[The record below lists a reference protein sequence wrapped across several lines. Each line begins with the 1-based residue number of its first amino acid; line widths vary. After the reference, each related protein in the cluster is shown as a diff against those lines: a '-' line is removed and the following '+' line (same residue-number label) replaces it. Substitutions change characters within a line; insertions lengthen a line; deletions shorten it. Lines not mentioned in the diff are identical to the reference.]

1 MPRRPTPAQ
10 AAVPSVDRVLRSA
23 AVAALA
29 AVHGRAPTRDAVR
42 EALAEVRGE
51 IALGGGAAV
60 QGAAIEAVAE
70 RIASRLAAAAQST
83 LRPVFN
89 LTGTVLHTNLGRASL
104 PEAAIVAMVRAARAP
119 VSLEYDVRAGRR
131 GDRDSHLEALLCRL
145 SGAEAATAVNN
156 NAAAVMLILNT
167 LALRKEVPVS
177 RGELIEIGGA
187 FRMPDIMARAGAR
200 LVEVGTTN
208 RTHLEDFAAAL
219 GPRTALIMKVH
230 TSNYV
235 IEGFTASVPEKALG
249 ALAHDHGIPF
259 AVDLG
264 SGSLIDLRGFG
275 LAHEPTAAEVLD
287 AGADLVCFSA
297 DKLLGGPQAG
307 VIAGRR
313 ALIARIKRNP
323 MRRAVRLDKIA
334 IAGLE
339 ATLRLYLDPER
350 LVREL
355 PTLRHMAR
363 PAEEIEALAGRLARA
378 IAAALG
384 DTARVECEAAESQVG
399 SGALPSSRLPSTAV
413 VIRAHLRRRGAG
425 AALARI
431 ERAFRAL
438 PIAVIGRVHD
448 AALWLDV
455 RCLDDE
461 GAFAAQLDKLSA
473 D

>member
-1 MPRRPTPAQ
+1 MPRKPTSAQ
-10 AAVPSVDRVLRSA
+10 AAVPSVDRVLRA
-23 AVAALA
+23 PAVVALA
-29 AVHGRAPTRDAVR
+29 AVHGRVSTRDAVR
-42 EALAEVRGE
+42 ETLAELRAE
-51 IALGGGAAV
+51 IARDGASADA
-60 QGAAIEAVAE
+60 GAAIETVSD
-70 RIASRLAAAAQST
+70 RTASRLAAAAQST

-89 LTGTVLHTNLGRASL
+89 LTGTVLHTNLGRAII
-104 PEAAIVAMVRAARAP
+104 PEAAIEAMVRAARAP
-119 VSLEYDVRAGRR
+119 VSLEYDVRRGRR
-131 GDRDSHLEALLCRL
+131 GDRDSHLDALLCRL
-145 SGAEAATAVNN
+145 CGAEAATVVNN

-167 LALRKEVPVS
+167 LALRRDVPVS

-200 LVEVGTTN
+200 LIEVGTTN
-208 RTHLEDFAAAL
+208 RTHLEDYAAAL

-235 IEGFTASVPEKALG
+235 IEGFTACVPEKALG
-249 ALAHDHGIPF
+249 ALAHDHGLPF

-264 SGSLIDLRGFG
+264 SGSLVDLRRFG

-323 MRRAVRLDKIA
+323 MRRAMRLDKIA

-350 LVREL
+350 LVRAL

-363 PAEEIEALAGRLARA
+363 PPEEIAALAGRLALR

-384 DTARVECEAAESQVG
+384 QSVQVDCAPAESQVG

-413 VIRAHLRRRGAG
+413 VIRARVRRRGAG

-431 ERAFRAL
+431 ESAFRAL
-438 PIAVIGRVHD
+438 PVPVIGRVHD
-448 AALWLDV
+448 AALWLDA

-461 GAFAAQLDKLSA
+461 DAFAAQLDQLSA
-473 D
+473 G